1 MLRLIKVSGQ
11 SLSPEYHEGDFV
23 LIAKIPFFF
32 NSVKTGDVVVFNHP
46 QYGKMIKKVERIDQG
61 TGELFV
67 IGSHD
72 SSVDSRHFG
81 PIGREALVGKVIWHI
96 RKPAA

>member
-1 MLRLIKVSGQ
+1 
-11 SLSPEYHEGDFV
+11 
-23 LIAKIPFFF
+23 
-32 NSVKTGDVVVFNHP
+32 
-46 QYGKMIKKVERIDQG
+46 MIKKVERIDQG